1 MPTDISRFP
10 TIAFEPGSTVRAPST
25 SGAAGGADFEGALQN
40 AVSSVESLQQDADV
54 QAGKVAMGEGNL
66 HEMAIALEKADIG
79 LRVMT
84 KARNK
89 LVEAY
94 QEVMRMQV

>member
-10 TIAFEPGSTVRAPST
+10 TIAFEPGSAVRAPPT

>member
-1 MPTDISRFP
+1 MAMDITNFP
-10 TIAFEPGSTVRAPST
+10 TIAFEPGSTVRAP
-25 SGAAGGADFEGALQN
+25 GAAGGAGTADFEGALQK
-40 AVSSVESLQQDADV
+40 AVSSVEQLQQNADE

-94 QEVMRMQV
+94 QEVMRMQI

>member
-1 MPTDISRFP
+1 MPVDITQIP
-10 TIAFEPGSTVRAPST
+10 NIAFEPGSTVRAPAP
-25 SGAAGGADFEGALQN
+25 SGGGAADFEGALQK
-40 AVSSVESLQQDADV
+40 AVSNVEQLQQNADA
-54 QAGKVAMGEGNL
+54 QAAKVSMGEGNL
-66 HEMAIALEKADIG
+66 HEMAMALEKADIG

>member
-1 MPTDISRFP
+1 MPVDITQVP
-10 TIAFEPGSTVRAPST
+10 NIAFEPGSTVRAPAP
-25 SGAAGGADFEGALQN
+25 SGGASADFEGALQK
-40 AVSSVESLQQDADV
+40 AVSNVEQLQQNADA
-54 QAGKVAMGEGNL
+54 QAAKVSMGEGNL
-66 HEMAIALEKADIG
+66 HEMAMAMEKADIG